1 MLEQNASFEGRTEW
15 EDDAEKGLENRHWWC
30 HYLAVKMLSQHQ
42 DSQFCEKSCVT
53 AMVGREEGGGSQ
65 LTGPEGDMKAFVVA
79 KNLLT

>member
-1 MLEQNASFEGRTEW
+1 MLEQNVSFEGRTEW
-15 EDDAEKGLENRHWWC
+15 EDDAEKGPENRHWWC
-30 HYLAVKMLSQHQ
+30 HYLAVKMLLQHQ

-53 AMVGREEGGGSQ
+53 AMVGRKKGGSQ